1 MRVERLAMIAMATMA
16 ALSAA
21 GCMSLGGSNP
31 PRTYYVLEDAGSGRG
46 AEVARPA
53 AAIPRTLLIA
63 ATRANP
69 LADSPALVYA
79 RAPGQRAQYQFAS
92 WADRPSQRIVRLLE
106 ERLNRRATFTAT
118 ALLGS
123 GVTGDLLLA
132 VELEQLFHDVTT
144 KPGMGHVT
152 LAVEMID
159 RPTGTSLGRRRF
171 TMSSRAAAENAQ
183 GAVDALSASLGLL
196 LDELVPWIETVVR
209 GGSSDVR
216 AVLGGK

>member
-16 ALSAA
+16 ALAGV

-31 PRTYYVLEDAGSGRG
+31 PRTFYVLEDAGHGRG

-53 AAIPRTLLIA
+53 ATIPHTLLIA
-63 ATRANP
+63 AARANP
-69 LADSPALVYA
+69 LADSRALVYA

-92 WADRPSQRIVRLLE
+92 WTDQPSQRIVRLLE
-106 ERLNRRATFTAT
+106 ERLHRRMTFTAT

-152 LAVEMID
+152 LVVEMID
-159 RPTGTSLGRRRF
+159 RRTGTSLGRRRF
-171 TMSSRAAAENAQ
+171 AMSSRADSENAA
-183 GAVDALSASLGLL
+183 GAVQALSASLGML
-196 LDELVPWIETVVR
+196 LDELVPWIDTIVR
-209 GGSSDVR
+209 GSSNGAR
-216 AVLGGK
+216 AVLEGK